1 MKATVTQF
9 TGLSLPLSPDPAQSI
24 LHHGDEHMTRYLF
37 SPQPAPVSSVRAA
50 PLCSRS
56 LVRLRCLAGCLQ
68 DSESTSNICGM
79 NKWKR
84 QGWYPIVSL
93 DVGIHSSEFYHRALS
108 PHTIVT
114 DIRQLDALGLKP
126 DKLES
131 SHSNFYQDK
140 QLVFSQPQSSEVLR
154 GRSLPTTPQL
164 RPGSYVLETFSIGN
178 CQTVLSS
185 TALAYA

>member
-1 MKATVTQF
+1 M
-9 TGLSLPLSPDPAQSI
+9 
-24 LHHGDEHMTRYLF
+24 
-37 SPQPAPVSSVRAA
+37 RAA
-50 PLCSRS
+50 LLCSRS
-56 LVRLRCLAGCLQ
+56 PVRLQCLAGCLQ
-68 DSESTSNICGM
+68 GSKSTSNICGM

-84 QGWYPIVSL
+84 QGWYPITSL

-108 PHTIVT
+108 TYTIVT
-114 DIRQLDALGLKP
+114 DIRQPDALCLKP

-131 SHSNFYQDK
+131 SHSNLYQDK
-140 QLVFSQPQSSEVLR
+140 QLVFSQPQSSEALR

-164 RPGSYVLETFSIGN
+164 RPGSYVLETFSISN

>member
-1 MKATVTQF
+1 
-9 TGLSLPLSPDPAQSI
+9 
-24 LHHGDEHMTRYLF
+24 MTRYLF
-37 SPQPAPVSSVRAA
+37 SLQPAPVSSVRAA

-56 LVRLRCLAGCLQ
+56 LVRLGCLAGYLQ

-126 DKLES
+126 DKSES